1 MCRVRFNAYG
11 HHNIIGEHKT
21 TVELTSEDYL
31 SPRGTCIIGVRT
43 DLTLNEL
50 DTEFKQLALLGTTT
64 IVLKMSLDGLV
75 EEVTGT
81 GGSGLTYSDP
91 TSMVARTSSYEC
103 GRTLMINADKAA
115 SDLSRNFVERLKDS
129 NEVIDCELIFSTQ

>member
-1 MCRVRFNAYG
+1 MCRVRFSAYG
-11 HHNIIGEHKT
+11 HQNILGEHKT
-21 TVELTSEDYL
+21 TVELTSEEYL

-50 DTEFKQLALLGTTT
+50 DIEFKRLALLGTTT
-64 IVLKMSLDGLV
+64 IVLKMSVDGLV
-75 EEVTGT
+75 EQVTGT
-81 GGSGLTYSDP
+81 GGSGLIYSDP

-115 SDLSRNFVERLKDS
+115 SDLNRHFVERMKDS
-129 NEVIDCELIFSTQ
+129 NVVIDCELIFSTQ

>member
-11 HHNIIGEHKT
+11 HQNIIGEHKT
-21 TVELTSEDYL
+21 TIELTSENYL
-31 SPRGTCIIGVRT
+31 SPRGTCIIGVRA
-43 DLTLNEL
+43 DLTLNGL
-50 DTEFKQLALLGTTT
+50 DAEFKLLALLGTTT
-64 IVLKMSLDGLV
+64 IELRMSVDGLV
-75 EEVTGT
+75 EKVTGT
-81 GGSGLTYSDP
+81 GGSGLIYSDL

-129 NEVIDCELIFSTQ
+129 NAVIDCELIFSTQ

>member
-11 HHNIIGEHKT
+11 HQNIIGEHRT
-21 TVELTSEDYL
+21 TVELTSEEYL

-50 DTEFKQLALLGTTT
+50 DTEFKRLALLGTTT
-64 IVLKMSLDGLV
+64 IVLKMSVDGLQ

-91 TSMVARTSSYEC
+91 TSMVVRTSSYEC

-129 NEVIDCELIFSTQ
+129 NEVIECELIFSTQ

>member
-11 HHNIIGEHKT
+11 HQNIMGEHKT

-50 DTEFKQLALLGTTT
+50 DAEFKRLALLGTTT
-64 IVLKMSLDGLV
+64 IVLKMSVDGLV

-81 GGSGLTYSDP
+81 GGPGLMYSDP
-91 TSMVARTSSYEC
+91 ISMVARTSSYEC

-115 SDLSRNFVERLKDS
+115 SDLSRTFVGKLKDTS
-129 NEVIDCELIFSTQ
+129 VVIDCELIFSTQ